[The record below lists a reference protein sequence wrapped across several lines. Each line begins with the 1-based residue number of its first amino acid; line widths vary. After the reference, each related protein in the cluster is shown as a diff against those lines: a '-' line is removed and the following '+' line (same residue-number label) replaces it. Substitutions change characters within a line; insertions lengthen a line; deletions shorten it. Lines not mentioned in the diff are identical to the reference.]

1 MVEKSFEKGSEQM
14 TSEEIFALNKDQLE
28 SMTID
33 ELLKCV
39 GKLFSNFSVQRA
51 IEKDGVILLDRNN
64 PNDREWYENDEVYD
78 IV

>member
-1 MVEKSFEKGSEQM
+1 M

-33 ELLKCV
+33 ELSRCV
-39 GKLFSNFSVQRA
+39 GKLLFDFPVQRA
-51 IEKDGVILLDRNN
+51 IGKDGVILLDRNN
-64 PNDREWYENDEVYD
+64 PNDQEWYKNDEAYD